1 MKERRIKQTDKV
13 LGVDE
18 IPNHIQRKKRIWWQ
32 NSWVWMKREHNK
44 CWCWWVLAVE
54 RE

>member
-18 IPNHIQRKKRIWWQ
+18 ISNNIQRKKRIW
-32 NSWVWMKREHNK
+32 
-44 CWCWWVLAVE
+44 
-54 RE
+54 